1 MANAAASGSGGD
13 RQIRLIEVKGE
24 VVVVQQHQRATGDT
38 ATFNMRENTV
48 TLVGSVVV
56 MRGQISCAASGWWS
70 ISLAGYQDGGRIDGI
85 FQSVRGNPPDQRY
98 DKSSPDI

>member
-70 ISLAGYQDGGRIDGI
+70 ISLAGYQNGWG
-85 FQSVRGNPPDQRY
+85 PDRWNISIREG
-98 DKSSPDI
+98 KPS